1 MLHLRHALQQQ
12 CNPLGGSI
20 DQKIRQ
26 EIKVVQVSPSNRA
39 VACSFTHTYVVTRD
53 ALPIS
58 HVQTI
63 HHSSRGSTAH
73 RLRLRYDC
81 TTQAGVTTENLIHL
95 WSRWRSNRVRRVCVL
110 SIILLANIKKTIL
123 LVEGRAFILL
133 IALVWVNKKRTL
145 IHVC

>member
-1 MLHLRHALQQQ
+1 MRLKFGLTMLHLRHALQQQ

-73 RLRLRYDC
+73 RLTGSGTIAPHRLVL
-81 TTQAGVTTENLIHL
+81 QQKISSIFGVVGEVTESEESVYFQLYCWL
-95 WSRWRSNRVRRVCVL
+95 
-110 SIILLANIKKTIL
+110 T
-123 LVEGRAFILL
+123 
-133 IALVWVNKKRTL
+133 
-145 IHVC
+145 